1 MTDAGYV
8 VAGWSIAGV
17 VLGGYTFRLL
27 QRVRRAEAD
36 DLETA
41 HSTSEQSDTERG
53 A

>member
-8 VAGWSIAGV
+8 IAGWSIAGV
-17 VLGGYTFRLL
+17 VLGGYTVRLL

-36 DLETA
+36 DAKAA
-41 HSTSEQSDTERG
+41 HATSEPSGVERD